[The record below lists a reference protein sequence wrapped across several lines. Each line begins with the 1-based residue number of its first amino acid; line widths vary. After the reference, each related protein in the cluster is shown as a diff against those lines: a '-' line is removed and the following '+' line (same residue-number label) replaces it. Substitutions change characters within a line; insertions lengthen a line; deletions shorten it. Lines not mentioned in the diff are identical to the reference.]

1 MAKIIEEIFFL
12 PPMAVARLG
21 GSDTPLASF
30 TWMEDPTLHGAGLTV
45 IAPAISLNVLA
56 DGSVQPFLPA
66 VLQFRDG
73 SLFRPVAPFFELWV
87 RSDGEEQPL
96 TLKFLQESGG
106 TLDAIQY
113 SVTAANL
120 KAARRTDD
128 PACAFSASI
137 QVRGDEHVKHAL
149 LASSVARAATDA
161 PLVSAATPIPLGTFQ
176 VIRPTASLAMGV
188 DLGVVRVRFTPA
200 RGEVYGPR
208 ISVPAT
214 DPDTGRSYPLVPDAN
229 QILNPSSSWM
239 HYTSNDRSDSPEP
252 SDTYDGADDTGRRNR
267 SFGVVDDTCDLL
279 LRADVTIKKKTWTAT
294 ARAFSAPPDFAPD
307 RRPFYSLADEL
318 IDRDPPAGDTKE
330 DPQDSLV
337 RLGDLF
343 QRVYETASL
352 ANLDMMRSSPEI
364 MPRGQAR
371 TVNFPKLPSVTYP
384 DTMTKKDPLFQKDDD
399 LTSPPSS
406 HDKVPYSSV
415 AAQTHAPLADTDD
428 LELFLRTQ
436 ADRVRAMIRPAY
448 AHFKDLRPTVNTNDK
463 PDPARRDPRIVR
475 DTEHDMRMPPYM
487 RDSDATPLSLNRRQ
501 YEFLM
506 KTVESLQPRAKG
518 LSSGVPASV
527 SLTRDHVSRV
537 VQRLSAK
544 AAISGQTKPPQ
555 ASNRK
560 PRASGRKG
568 AS

>member
-1 MAKIIEEIFFL
+1 MARIEEIFFL

-21 GSDTPLASF
+21 GSSTPLASF
-30 TWMEDPTLHGAGLTV
+30 TWVEDPSLHGAGLTV

-73 SLFRPVAPFFELWV
+73 RLFRPVAPFFELWV

-96 TLKFLQESGG
+96 TLKFLGENSG
-106 TLDAIQY
+106 TLDGIHY
-113 SVTAANL
+113 SVIAGNR

-137 QVRGDEHVKHAL
+137 QVQGNDHGIHAL
-149 LASSVARAATDA
+149 LASSAAPAATDE
-161 PLVSAATPIPLGTFQ
+161 PLVLAATPIPLGSFQ
-176 VIRPTASLAMGV
+176 VIRPTDALTMGV
-188 DLGVVRVRFTPA
+188 NLGVLRVRFTPA
-200 RGEVYGPR
+200 RGEVYGPKMAG
-208 ISVPAT
+208 PAT
-214 DPDTGRSYPLVPDAN
+214 DPDTGRSYPLVPEAN
-229 QILNPSSSWM
+229 QILNPKSSWI
-239 HYTSNDRSDSPEP
+239 HYTSNDRSDSPQP
-252 SDTYDGADDTGRRNR
+252 SDTYDGADDSSRRNR

-279 LRADVTIKKKTWTAT
+279 LRVDLTIKNKTWTAI

-318 IDRDPPAGDTKE
+318 IDRDPPAIGKKE
-330 DPQDSLV
+330 DPQDCLI

-371 TVNFPKLPSVTYP
+371 TVNFPKMPSVTYP
-384 DTMTKKDPLFQKDDD
+384 DTMTRKDPLFQKDDD

-406 HDKVPYSSV
+406 HDKIPYSSV
-415 AAQTHAPLADTDD
+415 AAQTHGPLADTDD
-428 LELFLRTQ
+428 MELFLRTR

-448 AHFKDLRPTVNTNDK
+448 AHFKNLRPTVKTNDK
-463 PDPARRDPRIVR
+463 PDPAQRDPRILR

-506 KTVESLQPRAKG
+506 QTVESLRPRTKQ
-518 LSSGVPASV
+518 LKTGVPPSV
-527 SLTRDHVSRV
+527 STTRAHVSRV
-537 VQRLSAK
+537 VQRLSKKSSTSGEPNVPK
-544 AAISGQTKPPQ
+544 ASSK
-555 ASNRK
+555 
-560 PRASGRKG
+560 GRRSLG
-568 AS
+568 HEGET

>member
-1 MAKIIEEIFFL
+1 MAKIEEIFFL

-21 GSDTPLASF
+21 GSDTPLPSF
-30 TWMEDPTLHGAGLTV
+30 AWLEDPTLHGAGLTV

-73 SLFRPVAPFFELWV
+73 NLFRPVAPFFELWV

-96 TLKFLQESGG
+96 VLKFLEENGG

-113 SVTAANL
+113 SVTAANR
-120 KAARRTDD
+120 KAARRTGDA
-128 PACAFSASI
+128 ACAFSASI
-137 QVRGDEHVKHAL
+137 QVRGDDHVKHAL
-149 LASSVARAATDA
+149 LASSIALAATDE
-161 PLVSAATPIPLGTFQ
+161 PLVPAATPIPLGTFQ
-176 VIRPTASLAMGV
+176 VIRPTATLTMGV
-188 DLGVVRVRFTPA
+188 DLGVLRVRFTPA
-200 RGEVYGPR
+200 RGEVYGPKMAGQ
-208 ISVPAT
+208 AT
-214 DPDTGRSYPLVPDAN
+214 DPETRRSYQLVPDVN
-229 QILNPSSSWM
+229 QILNPRSSWM

-252 SDTYDGADDTGRRNR
+252 SDTYDGADDRSRRNR

-279 LRADVTIKKKTWTAT
+279 LRADVTIKNKTWVAA

-352 ANLDMMRSSPEI
+352 ANLDMIRSSPEI

-371 TVNFPKLPSVTYP
+371 TVNFPKMPSVTYP
-384 DTMTKKDPLFQKDDD
+384 DTMTTKDPLFQKDDD

-406 HDKVPYSSV
+406 HNKVPYSSV

-436 ADRVRAMIRPAY
+436 GDRVRAMIRPAY
-448 AHFKDLRPTVNTNDK
+448 GHFKDLRPTVKTNDK
-463 PDPARRDPRIVR
+463 PDPAQRDPRILR

-506 KTVESLQPRAKG
+506 QTVESLQPTAKE
-518 LSSGVPASV
+518 LKTGVPASV
-527 SLTRDHVSRV
+527 SPTRDHVSHV
-537 VQRLSAK
+537 VQRFSDK
-544 AAISGQTKPPQ
+544 AASSGGANAPK
-555 ASNRK
+555 ASNK
-560 PRASGRKG
+560 KSRASGRKG

>member
-1 MAKIIEEIFFL
+1 MARIEEIFFL

-30 TWMEDPTLHGAGLTV
+30 TWIEDPSLYGAGLTV

-66 VLQFRDG
+66 VIQFRDG
-73 SLFRPVAPFFELWV
+73 NLFRPVAPFFELWV

-96 TLKFLQESGG
+96 TLKFLEENGG
-106 TLDAIQY
+106 TLDAVEY
-113 SVTAANL
+113 SVTAANR

-137 QVRGDEHVKHAL
+137 QVRGSDRVKHAL
-149 LASSVARAATDA
+149 QASSVALAATDE
-161 PLVSAATPIPLGTFQ
+161 PLVPAGTPIPLGTFQ
-176 VIRPTASLAMGV
+176 VILPTAALTMGV
-188 DLGVVRVRFTPA
+188 DLGVLRVRFTPA
-200 RGEVYGPR
+200 RGEVYGPKMAGQ
-208 ISVPAT
+208 AT

-229 QILNPSSSWM
+229 QILNPRSSWM

-252 SDTYDGADDTGRRNR
+252 SDTYDGADDTSRRNR

-279 LRADVTIKKKTWTAT
+279 LRAGLTIKNKAWVAT

-318 IDRDPPAGDTKE
+318 IDRDPPAADTKE
-330 DPQDSLV
+330 DLQDSLV

-352 ANLDMMRSSPEI
+352 ANVDMMRSSPEI
-364 MPRGQAR
+364 MPRGQAT
-371 TVNFPKLPSVTYP
+371 TVNFPKMPSVTYP
-384 DTMTKKDPLFQKDDD
+384 DTMTTKDPLFQKDDD

-428 LELFLRTQ
+428 LQQFLRTQ

-448 AHFKDLRPTVNTNDK
+448 GHFKDLRQTVKTNDK
-463 PDPARRDPRIVR
+463 PDPARRDPRILR

-506 KTVESLQPRAKG
+506 QIVGSLQPTAKQ
-518 LSSGVPASV
+518 LKTGVPASA
-527 SLTRDHVSRV
+527 SPTQDHLSRV
-537 VQRLSAK
+537 VQRFSDK
-544 AAISGQTKPPQ
+544 ASTSGEANTPT
-555 ASNRK
+555 ARSRK
-560 PRASGRKG
+560 SSPAGRKG